1 MAEAKK
7 AKVNV
12 VADYRNMDEKQIH
25 DKIAAL
31 RTQMV
36 EQYRAHKAGELPS
49 PSVIAKTRKD
59 IAKALTV
66 LREKAV
72 AAVPAQKEEEK

>member
-25 DKIAAL
+25 DKIAEL
-31 RTQMV
+31 RKEMV

-49 PSVIAKTRKD
+49 SAAIAKTRKD
-59 IAKALTV
+59 VAKALTV
-66 LREKAV
+66 LREKA
-72 AAVPAQKEEEK
+72 AAPVVQKKEEK